1 MAIIKCKMC
10 GGNLIPSMNGFG
22 VCDSCGLQQSLT
34 ERSVPTENTF
44 ERFIKTK
51 DKITKSAP
59 KEADETIE
67 PLIKRVFLFLED
79 GKWQNADEYC
89 EKVLDMDPEFAPAY
103 LAKLMLEYRVKRPEL
118 LSNLTQDFTMSGN
131 YQKAVRYGDDTMKS
145 ALAGY
150 YNNAKSNIETRAM
163 QGNYNVAT
171 AKMKT
176 AKTEADF
183 VQAAEM
189 FKMMG
194 NYGNSVDLAETCAR
208 KAEDKRCAEIYSA
221 ASKLASK
228 SDEASLKEAIE
239 KFAEIPNY
247 KDSITRADKCE
258 AKIKRTKSMAGIK
271 GIIAAVFLLVF
282 TVAKFVCSAKW
293 ASYLDLS
300 IIKEDLGIK
309 GWLEILGTVISLM
322 ALEVVL
328 TSAVSLAAQAL
339 KIKRLRL
346 GEIVMFLITAA
357 ESFMMASI
365 SCPQIFGE
373 KFATIY
379 LFYFIFS
386 IVCNFTVYIL
396 MLALTRLI
404 RKLTK

>member
-10 GGNLIPSMNGFG
+10 GGNIIPSVGGFG

-34 ERSVPTENTF
+34 ERSFVPTENTF
-44 ERFIKTK
+44 EQFIPTKNKTASK
-51 DKITKSAP
+51 KV
-59 KEADETIE
+59 DETIE
-67 PLIKRVFLFLED
+67 PLIKRAFLFLED

-89 EKVLDMDPEFAPAY
+89 EKILDSDPEFAPAY

-118 LSNLTQDFTMSGN
+118 LSNLTQDFTGSGN
-131 YQKAVRYGDDTMKS
+131 YQKAMRYGDDAMKA
-145 ALAGY
+145 ALTGY
-150 YNNAKSNIETRAM
+150 YKNAKSNIEARAI
-163 QGNYNVAT
+163 QSNFNVAS
-171 AKMKT
+171 AKMKS

-183 VQAAEM
+183 LQAAEM
-189 FKMMG
+189 FKAMG
-194 NYGNSVDLAETCAR
+194 SFGNCPDLAETCTK
-208 KAEDKRCAEIYSA
+208 KAEEKRCAEIYSA
-221 ASKLASK
+221 AQKLASK

-239 KFAEIPNY
+239 KFKEIPNY
-247 KDSITRADKCE
+247 KDAITRVDKCE
-258 AKIKRTKSMAGIK
+258 AKIRRSKSLAGIK
-271 GIIAAVFLLVF
+271 GIVAIVILIIF
-282 TVAKFVCSAKW
+282 TTAKFVCSAKW

-309 GWLEILGTVISLM
+309 GWLQILGTVISLM

-328 TSAVSLAAQAL
+328 TSAVSLAAQTL

-346 GEIVMFLITAA
+346 GEVVMFVITAA